1 LERRGSFQKFAELL
15 MAQSGGIFE
24 ATKFTRP
31 CEVSRTTIANYL
43 AVLDATFIAQV
54 IRPYSSHRPTEIVSA
69 PKVYGF
75 DTGFVCYHR
84 GWDELRREDLGLLWE
99 HLVLNEL
106 HAHLQSRDIRYWR
119 DKRNHEVDF
128 ILARSQGS
136 PSAIECKWSA
146 SDFDASNLQAFR
158 RVYPRGDNF
167 VVANDVERPFTRIYG
182 EISVRVV
189 GLHHL
194 IGSMTSKPRHRRH

>member
-1 LERRGSFQKFAELL
+1 
-15 MAQSGGIFE
+15 
-24 ATKFTRP
+24 
-31 CEVSRTTIANYL
+31 
-43 AVLDATFIAQV
+43 
-54 IRPYSSHRPTEIVSA
+54 
-69 PKVYGF
+69 
-75 DTGFVCYHR
+75 
-84 GWDELRREDLGLLWE
+84 LLWE

-128 ILARSQGS
+128 ILARSPGS

-167 VVANDVERPFTRIYG
+167 LVANDVERPFTRSYG
-182 EISVRVV
+182 EASVHVV
-189 GLHHL
+189 GLRDL
-194 IGSMTSKPRHRRH
+194 IGSVVSKPRQRSH